1 MAPHC
6 SGLGVQCTTKAA
18 RPETSPFSF
27 HCASGCSSS
36 PQTSRSSDT
45 LDVWAHSRL
54 HALAQTAHSPEHS
67 SSRALPPVS
76 GARLVEK
83 APTLDLRVFQQEQQG
98 VADRGADG
106 YRPGKQQIHDRHQ
119 QVLGGEFCVWVLLLL
134 GETKQRDS
142 DNTGCRQ

>member
-1 MAPHC
+1 MYHQG
-6 SGLGVQCTTKAA
+6 SKAGDISCLLSHFTVPQA
-18 RPETSPFSF
+18 
-27 HCASGCSSS
+27 AAGS

-45 LDVWAHSRL
+45 LDVWAHSHL

-67 SSRALPPVS
+67 SSRALPPVPS
-76 GARLVEK
+76 ARLVEK

-106 YRPGKQQIHDRHQ
+106 HRPGEQQIHDRHQ

-142 DNTGCRQ
+142 DNAGCGH

>member
-1 MAPHC
+1 MYHQG
-6 SGLGVQCTTKAA
+6 SKAGDISCLLSHFTVPQA
-18 RPETSPFSF
+18 
-27 HCASGCSSS
+27 AAGS
-36 PQTSRSSDT
+36 PQTSCSSDT
-45 LDVWAHSRL
+45 LDVWAHSHL

-67 SSRALPPVS
+67 SSRALPPVPR
-76 GARLVEK
+76 ARLVEK

-106 YRPGKQQIHDRHQ
+106 HRPGEQQIHDRHQ

-142 DNTGCRQ
+142 DNAGCGH